1 MKKIAVFALSML
13 GAIGIWGH
21 EGNHYEQFDFFRN
34 MREGDKAVI
43 LMVHFGTTHADT
55 KAQTI
60 DRLNAGVGEQFPGVE
75 LREAYTSRI
84 VVKRLKD
91 RGIVKQNPSEVL
103 QRLREEGYTHVLV
116 QPSTV
121 IDGVEME
128 ALHRDVGEAVA
139 SFKDIR
145 VGTPLLY
152 SPHDYERV
160 IETLTV
166 GYDETV
172 AYVWVGHGTYDAAT
186 AQYAMLDYMLK
197 SKGHANCFVGTIEG
211 YPGYEEVLSRLKASG
226 LSKVILVPFMFVA
239 GEHAKNDIAG
249 EWKERLQ
256 EAGFVVDVDRR
267 GLGEYPG
274 IQGIYID
281 HLRHA
286 ALHRKI
292 DIMEKKKIYE
302 QTGEKLSD

>member
-21 EGNHYEQFDFFRN
+21 EGNHYEQSDFFKT

-84 VVKRLKD
+84 VIKRLKD
-91 RGIVKQNPSEVL
+91 RGMIKLNPSEVL
-103 QRLREEGYTHVLV
+103 QQLREEGYTHVLV

-128 ALHRDVGEAVA
+128 ALHRDVGEAAA

-186 AQYAMLDYMLK
+186 AQYAMLDYILK

-226 LSKVILVPFMFVA
+226 LSKVMLVPFMFVA

-267 GLGEYPG
+267 GLGECPG